1 MNLGRSTCAQ
11 VRLGCVLGAS
21 WVVFRCVLGGSRSWE
36 AHLSL
41 PASFCCIKPQG
52 PGRFLRLGSSS
63 EPPSFLFLYWAPR
76 PMGPCAH
83 GPMVPY
89 QRGIERNKSRRDIEV
104 CRSCRCSRRPR
115 HCCVFT
121 FRKHSHVMQTWCLR
135 LPSEASARGL
145 RYHDDDTHKSRS
157 EIGALG

>member
-1 MNLGRSTCAQ
+1 MILGRSTCARAR

-76 PMGPCAH
+76 PMGPWAH

-104 CRSCRCSRRPR
+104 CRSCRCSRRPLVIVV
-115 HCCVFT
+115 CLPFGNGC
-121 FRKHSHVMQTWCLR
+121 TWCKHGASDFLGER
-135 LPSEASARGL
+135 ARVVFGIMPSTA
-145 RYHDDDTHKSRS
+145 
-157 EIGALG
+157 